1 MSKLSAKEELF
12 AQKVVELDNQSEA
25 LRIAYP
31 YTRKWK
37 EEAVWV
43 RASSLAA
50 KDKVKLRI
58 ADIKN
63 RLAEK
68 EIIKKEDILKQYAEM
83 FNYNPLDY
91 LDIINEI
98 ESIYGEDG
106 DVVAQKNR
114 QVVIIKDLNELTDIQ
129 QKCIKGIKQ
138 TRYGLEL
145 ELYSK
150 LEVGEKI
157 AKMLGFN
164 EADKIEMNSTGSV
177 NVEQLLK
184 LSRK

>member
-63 RLAEK
+63 RLANK
-68 EIIKKEDILKQYAEM
+68 EIITKERILKGLVER
-83 FNYNPLDY
+83 LDVDPIDY
-91 LDIINEI
+91 IEI
-98 ESIYGEDG
+98 KEG
-106 DVVAQKNR
+106 DDSKQVLYVKN
-114 QVVIIKDLNELTDIQ
+114 LNELTKAQ
-129 QKCIKGIKQ
+129 RQSIKSMKE
-138 TRYGLEL
+138 TRYGIEL
-145 ELYSK
+145 EFYSHVE
-150 LEVGEKI
+150 LVDRI
-157 AKMLGFN
+157 NKMVGFN
-164 EADKIEMNSTGSV
+164 EADKVEMNSTGSV